1 MDFNVIIL
9 IRAEQEID
17 ETIFYYENLQIGL
30 GNKFILDYESQ
41 LRTLYSFPFFEIK
54 YNKIR
59 TLRLKKFPYTIHFSG
74 DEIEKIVS
82 IQAVTC
88 DYQDPHATKIK
99 V

>member
-41 LRTLYSFPFFEIK
+41 LRTLYSFSFFEIK
-54 YNKIR
+54 
-59 TLRLKKFPYTIHFSG
+59 
-74 DEIEKIVS
+74 
-82 IQAVTC
+82 
-88 DYQDPHATKIK
+88 
-99 V
+99 